1 MSHVDEGT
9 LHAYLDGALDSLPA
23 AEADRVRSH
32 LAACDVCQA
41 RLEEERAVRDEA
53 AAILGG
59 VPLDLGDLP
68 TFEETRARARGTP
81 APAGFRMQKLAW
93 AASMVLALG
102 TGWML
107 RGGVPTTV
115 DAVAPAR
122 EGAARAAGP
131 ATTASPDAATAMDAL
146 APSAL
151 SQAEEESADASG
163 RGAAP
168 SNEPVARE
176 RGVASRGDDA
186 VTTAA
191 TADPDAQVAQG
202 VMADAAVGATR
213 DSARLE
219 LDASVA
225 GEVRAADR
233 RQAVQEKTVV
243 PLQPAVSEQVALRR
257 SMAPAAQEARGAVS
271 PATSFLPV
279 GGGLGA
285 PDGAS
290 LVVPGLPVVAVTWL
304 DEPELSGAVRVLQLM
319 EGGDTLELVHLPV
332 GVDPALLPAVGD
344 GRTQVL
350 SPREG
355 GWLVLRAR
363 AAADVLSTLLRRLEG
378 GD

>member
-53 AAILGG
+53 ATILGG
-59 VPLDLGDLP
+59 APLDLGDLP

-81 APAGFRMQKLAW
+81 APAGFRIQKLAW
-93 AASMVLALG
+93 AASLVLALG
-102 TGWML
+102 TGWIL
-107 RGGVPTTV
+107 RGGVPNAA
-115 DAVAPAR
+115 DGVAPAL

-131 ATTASPDAATAMDAL
+131 AANAMDAL

-151 SQAEEESADASG
+151 SQADEEPAGASG
-163 RGAAP
+163 RSAAP
-168 SNEPVARE
+168 AGDAVTRE
-176 RGVASRGDDA
+176 REVAARGDDA

-191 TADPDAQVAQG
+191 TTDPDVQVAQRA
-202 VMADAAVGATR
+202 MADAKVGATR
-213 DSARLE
+213 DSARRE
-219 LDASVA
+219 LDAPVA
-225 GEVRAADR
+225 ADLQVADR
-233 RQAVQEKTVV
+233 RQAVQEKAVI
-243 PLQPAVSEQVALRR
+243 PPQPAVSEPVASRR
-257 SMAPAAQEARGAVS
+257 AMAPVAEEARGVAS
-271 PATSFLPV
+271 PASAFLPA

-285 PDGAS
+285 PYGAS

-304 DEPELSGAVRVLQLM
+304 EEPELSGSVRVLQLM
-319 EGGDTLELVHLPV
+319 EGGDTLELVHLPA

-363 AAADVLSTLLRRLEG
+363 AAADELSTLLRRLEG